1 MCVKT
6 CVARNGDMRCDSKR
20 EPFIFSFLHR
30 ERETSREKEAK
41 KFFCPPRTRDFN
53 SPNSSFVPRENT
65 YVKRPRL
72 ADTDAHAQRDK
83 EIKR

>member
-1 MCVKT
+1 VSKLAPREM
-6 CVARNGDMRCDSKR
+6 ARCAVTANVSHSYSLF
-20 EPFIFSFLHR
+20 FIAS
-30 ERETSREKEAK
+30 ERDISREKEAK

-72 ADTDAHAQRDK
+72 ADTDAHTHR
-83 EIKR
+83 ERER